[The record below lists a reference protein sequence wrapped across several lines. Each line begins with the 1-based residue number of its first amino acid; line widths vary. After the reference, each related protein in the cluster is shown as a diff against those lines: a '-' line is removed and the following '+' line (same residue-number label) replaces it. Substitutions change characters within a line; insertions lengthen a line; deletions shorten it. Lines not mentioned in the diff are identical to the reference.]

1 MDAVTG
7 RGLPKRLSG
16 DRRLGEAKKRPEVER
31 GRPCPECKS
40 PTDDYGRC
48 LECGDWL
55 CRWCGRATGSFLIS
69 QCQACVVELGRG
81 GG

>member
-1 MDAVTG
+1 MDAVAGRVAPTG
-7 RGLPKRLSG
+7 LGGTRGI
-16 DRRLGEAKKRPEVER
+16 GEAKERPEVER

-48 LECGDWL
+48 LKCGDWL
-55 CRWCGRATGSFLIS
+55 CTWCGRLTGSFLIS
-69 QCQACVVELGRG
+69 QCQACVVELERG